1 MLDYDSELRALHPHL
16 RAAAAVSRGERVLD
30 VGCGAGAS
38 TREAGR
44 AAAPGPVLG
53 VDVDAQQLERARA
66 LTAVEGPDNVTYL
79 CADAQ
84 THPFPPA
91 GYDLAISR
99 FGTMFFADPAA
110 AFANLARA
118 LRADGRLALLVW
130 QAHERNEWAVAIDR
144 ALGSTARLQA
154 EEAFSLGDP
163 GTVRRILEGAGFTG
177 VRLEDVREPIFYGS
191 DVAAALEFVG
201 AFRST
206 RDALAAMAPGDAD
219 RALERLR
226 RLLDEHHVPG
236 DGVVFDSRVWLITG
250 RRAS

>member
-1 MLDYDSELRALHPHL
+1 VVDYDSELRALHPHL

-66 LTAVEGPDNVTYL
+66 LTAAEGLDNVTYL

-84 THPFPPA
+84 THPFPRA
-91 GYDLAISR
+91 AYDLAISR
-99 FGTMFFADPAA
+99 FGTMFFADPVA
-110 AFANLARA
+110 AFANLART

-130 QAHERNEWAVAIDR
+130 QAPERNEWAVEIDR
-144 ALGSTARLQA
+144 ALGGAGRRPA
-154 EEAFSLGDP
+154 EQAFSLGDP
-163 GTVRRILEGAGFTG
+163 GTVRRILAVAGFTG
-177 VRLEDVREPIFYGS
+177 VRLEHVHEPIFYGS
-191 DVAAALEFVG
+191 DGAAALEFVRG
-201 AFRST
+201 FQST
-206 RDALAAMAPGDAD
+206 REALATMSPDDAD

-226 RLLDEHHVPG
+226 ELMDAHHTPD
-236 DGVVFDSRVWLITG
+236 DGVVFDSRAWIITG
-250 RRAS
+250 RRAP